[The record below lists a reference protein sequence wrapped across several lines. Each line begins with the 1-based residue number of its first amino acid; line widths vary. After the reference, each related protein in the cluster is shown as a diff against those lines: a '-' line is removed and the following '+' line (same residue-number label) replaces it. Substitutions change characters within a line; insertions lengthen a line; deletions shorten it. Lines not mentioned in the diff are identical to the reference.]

1 MQARVVSERHARARV
16 REAKPAAQQWQ
27 PKDHPNADAKGN
39 IGLSYFNVG
48 DVTEGTAK
56 GQHWATLIRKAPTVI
71 FGISEA
77 TPDLKRMLE
86 EPPCYK
92 DPDPSNTNPQR
103 PSQDFIEKNWPIAE
117 WQYNCVLQSGA
128 KKPCM
133 IGVRT
138 TFATELET
146 LDQDA
151 ILHGQFKKSK
161 GSYGESV
168 SHYLIC
174 KIKLLHPIAC
184 MAEEPCPWHRPA
196 PSPASCMAARAAGF
210 AEGAKP

>member
-1 MQARVVSERHARARV
+1 MLCLPEGGDEDQRCISEDHARTVSERHARARV

-92 DPDPSNTNPQR
+92 DPDPSNTNPQK
-103 PSQDFIEKNWPIAE
+103 KNAVVTSSE
-117 WQYNCVLQSGA
+117 QRLGKNACKTHLKSTKTQ
-128 KKPCM
+128 KP
-133 IGVRT
+133 
-138 TFATELET
+138 
-146 LDQDA
+146 
-151 ILHGQFKKSK
+151 
-161 GSYGESV
+161 
-168 SHYLIC
+168 
-174 KIKLLHPIAC
+174 
-184 MAEEPCPWHRPA
+184 
-196 PSPASCMAARAAGF
+196 
-210 AEGAKP
+210 